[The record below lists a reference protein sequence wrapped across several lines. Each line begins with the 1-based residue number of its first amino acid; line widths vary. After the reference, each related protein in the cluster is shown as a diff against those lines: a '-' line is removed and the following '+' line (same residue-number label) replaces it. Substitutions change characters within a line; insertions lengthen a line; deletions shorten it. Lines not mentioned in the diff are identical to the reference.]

1 LILENNLLK
10 DIESKLKIEK
20 QIQNDELYKQN
31 EIIKHE
37 NAELKNSINDL
48 NSEKIELNKI
58 NSSMLENNNNLKA

>member
-1 LILENNLLK
+1 MILENNLLK